1 MKPFPRG
8 MAYGFSRWQVEVHQ
22 PEHFLAVRRFSL
34 QKATADDKA
43 LAVFIVLGLLG
54 LSALGAGAALNVLGA
69 LRRLLLPG
77 TGGIHWR
84 ETAIA
89 LGVTMIWLGALY
101 LAWPKV
107 HRLEADREGVRFG
120 WRRWPRR
127 QVRAVHLRWG
137 RYDSTP
143 SFAEMTF
150 GAGKNTVHML
160 TISLQGTDGRWRKV
174 WSLGATQRARTV
186 AAVWVRNM
194 AQVAGLPLEE
204 KRG

>member
-43 LAVFIVLGLLG
+43 LAVFVALGLLG
-54 LSALGAGAALNVLGA
+54 LTALGAGAAMNVLEA
-69 LRRLLLPG
+69 LRRLLHPG

-84 ETAIA
+84 ETAVS
-89 LGVTMIWLGALY
+89 LGGTAVWLGALY

-107 HRLEADREGVRFG
+107 HRLEADREGVCFG
-120 WRRWPRR
+120 LRRWPRG
-127 QVRAVHLRWG
+127 QVRAVRLRWE

-143 SFAEMTF
+143 SFDEMAF
-150 GAGKNTVHML
+150 GAGKNTVRLL
-160 TISLQGTDGRWRKV
+160 TVSLQEADGRWRKV

-186 AAVWVRNM
+186 AAAWVRNM